1 MEAFIRG
8 NAVVGKV
15 DGTTPSISF
24 KAENIRKT
32 RTGIHARVEIYAGP
46 HLLGYDLFNVERHP
60 DRVRLA
66 NACEAKDHPKN
77 VMRAYVDDFCA
88 MIWPTWVTQFAP
100 QEMVPNIDNLR
111 EVQFLLHP
119 YIAEGAGTILFAPPK
134 QFKSYMALLMAQSI
148 NQGCSAIWR
157 TQKKKVLYLNLE
169 RSELSLERRLLL
181 VNQVLGLDLDA
192 SMAMLNA
199 RGKTLAHVTES
210 LNREYDLVI
219 LDSLSRSGA
228 GSMVEDVVA
237 NEIMDTV
244 NGLAKTWLVI
254 AHTPRIKDK
263 RSDNHTFGSQMF
275 DAAAD
280 LLVSLKSVKDDN
292 GVMGVQLE
300 GHASNDVPVPKAMTY
315 SVKFDKYGLKEFH
328 TASASE
334 FPGLADEGM
343 DRDQLLREYLLDV
356 GEATIAEITAHTGWA
371 RATAQ
376 RVLGNGHLVGRKK
389 DGKRILYSIKAVS

>member
-66 NACEAKDHPKN
+66 NACGIKDCPKD
-77 VMRAYVDDFCA
+77 VLRAFVDNFCSL
-88 MIWPTWVTQFAP
+88 IWPTWVTQFAP
-100 QEMVPNIDNLR
+100 QEMVPNIDNLK
-111 EVQFLLHP
+111 EVQFLLYP
-119 YIAEGAGTILFAPPK
+119 YVAEGAGTILFAPPK
-134 QFKSYMALLMAQSI
+134 QGKSYMALLMAQSI
-148 NQGCSAIWR
+148 NQGCSEIWR
-157 TQKKKVLYLNLE
+157 SKKKRVLYLNLE
-169 RSELSLERRLLL
+169 RSALSLERRLLL
-181 VNQVLGLDLDA
+181 VNQALGLPPET

-210 LNREYDLVI
+210 LNGGYDFVV

-237 NEIMDTV
+237 NEVMDTV
-244 NGLAKTWLVI
+244 NGLSDSWLVI
-254 AHTPRIKDK
+254 AHTPRAD
-263 RSDNHTFGSQMF
+263 STHTFGSQMF

-280 LLVSLKSVKDDN
+280 LMVSLKSVKLED
-292 GVMGVQLE
+292 GTMGVQLE
-300 GHASNDVPVPKAMTY
+300 GQASNDVPVPKSLTYAMT
-315 SVKFDKYGLKEFH
+315 FDKYGLKGFH

-356 GEATIAEITAHTGWA
+356 GEASMTEIIDHTHWA
-371 RATAQ
+371 RTTAQ
-376 RVLGNGHLVGRKK
+376 RVLDDGHMVGRKK
-389 DGKRILYSIKAVS
+389 DGKRILYFIKAS